1 MPMTVEEY
9 AVTIKISS
17 SENLEFLESG
27 PSSIWVSYQF
37 MGILVQTDQFIATAT
52 FPSSLDHFL
61 WYREDSG
68 QIDIHICSEEHIV
81 GSTQVQIESL
91 FFHES
96 AGQPD
101 QKPLTRYQ
109 EIIATIIP
117 ENHKGGLCDQ
127 VPQLHLSIELRPC
140 RVENSLLSPEIK
152 DDNCILDV
160 EPAFSKDSTANVNTS
175 DEQIC
180 EAVKQINIAREELEK
195 KQRDWIAFQKGE
207 ESKFRKHLQA
217 KEDKVRT
224 YLQQQVE
231 LNQEEHSKTMALC
244 RSEYKILESRL
255 KKALCE
261 VEAKEREMKRNMN
274 EVEMREQVLQNE
286 AQHMIDMEVRVR
298 VIRKCNG
305 FGVRM

>member
-1 MPMTVEEY
+1 MIVEKY

-17 SENLEFLESG
+17 SENLEYLESG
-27 PSSIWVSYQF
+27 PSAIWVSYQF
-37 MGILVQTDQFIATAT
+37 MGIIVQSDQFIATAT
-52 FPSSLDHFL
+52 FPSTLDLFL
-61 WYREDSG
+61 WCREDPG
-68 QIDIHICSEEHIV
+68 QIDFHICSEERIV

-91 FFHES
+91 FFYES

-109 EIIATIIP
+109 EISAIIIP
-117 ENHKGGLCDQ
+117 ENQKGEICDQ
-127 VPQLHLSIELRPC
+127 VPQLYLSIELRPC
-140 RVENSLLSPEIK
+140 RVENPLSPEII
-152 DDNCILDV
+152 DDTCILDV
-160 EPAFSKDSTANVNTS
+160 EPAFSKESTANVNTS

-180 EAVKQINIAREELEK
+180 EAVKQINIARGEIER

-207 ESKFRKHLQA
+207 EDKFRKHLSS

-244 RSEYKILESRL
+244 RSEYKTLESRL

-261 VEAKEREMKRNMN
+261 VEAKEREMKRKMN
-274 EVEMREQVLQNE
+274 EVDMREKVLQNE

-298 VIRKCNG
+298 V
-305 FGVRM
+305 